1 MIKNIPAITA
11 SSYLS
16 MFFLGVAATLIG
28 AAARNIGLSPYEI
41 GLMITFQNLGFM
53 ISVMISGA
61 LADSHEKPRILLIGS
76 LILAAAFLSFYITQ
90 IFNVNLFIMFMIGVG
105 IGTYEGVTD
114 AMLIDIH
121 PKKESLH
128 ININHFFVTFGAIL
142 ITVYL
147 IFLQM
152 DWRNAVTQSGI
163 MVLFLALI
171 FGFTKLAVKTTPA
184 DPYIER
190 MRILTREKVVIA
202 FFFATALVVGVEAG
216 TIGVLTTYLM
226 DMRDFTQ
233 ITSKIGLVLFLVG
246 MALGRLVM
254 GFLSPREKINRILL
268 ALFAA
273 SIVVYSALYFFDFEI
288 ITYGVIFL
296 AGLSMSALLPLM
308 LTQAGLLY
316 RDIAGTVLGSIKV
329 AIPIGGILIPFLMS
343 TLVRYSSFRVSLII
357 FPLSFLIAFVLIYL
371 TSSAR
376 SKLERSAVA
385 D

>member
-1 MIKNIPAITA
+1 
-11 SSYLS
+11 
-16 MFFLGVAATLIG
+16 
-28 AAARNIGLSPYEI
+28 
-41 GLMITFQNLGFM
+41 
-53 ISVMISGA
+53 
-61 LADSHEKPRILLIGS
+61 
-76 LILAAAFLSFYITQ
+76 
-90 IFNVNLFIMFMIGVG
+90 MIGVG

-152 DWRNAVTQSGI
+152 DWRNAVIQSGI

-202 FFFATALVVGVEAG
+202 FFIATALVVGVEAG

-343 TLVRYSSFRVSLII
+343 TLVRYSSFGVSLII

-376 SKLERSAVA
+376 SKLERSAVT